1 MKKVGENMAF
11 NYLTLEEKILVA
23 MKRKGYTYQKLADE
37 MGISLG
43 YVYDIVKGKR
53 NNNERLEQIL
63 KILEI

>member
-53 NNNERLEQIL
+53 TNNERIEQIL

>member
-1 MKKVGENMAF
+1 MAF

-23 MKRKGYTYQKLADE
+23 MKRKGYTYRKLADE
-37 MGISLG
+37 IGVSMG

-53 NNNERLEQIL
+53 DNSERLEQIL

>member
-1 MKKVGENMAF
+1 MEVGENMTF

-53 NNNERLEQIL
+53 TNNERIEQIL

>member
-1 MKKVGENMAF
+1 MTF

-37 MGISLG
+37 MGVSMG

-53 NNNERLEQIL
+53 DNSERIEQIL

>member
-1 MKKVGENMAF
+1 MTF

-37 MGISLG
+37 IGISLG

-53 NNNERLEQIL
+53 TNNERIEQIL

>member
-1 MKKVGENMAF
+1 MTF

-23 MKRKGYTYQKLADE
+23 MKRNGYTYQKLADE

-53 NNNERLEQIL
+53 TNNERIEQIL

>member
-1 MKKVGENMAF
+1 MKVGENMTF

-53 NNNERLEQIL
+53 TNNERIEQIL

>member
-1 MKKVGENMAF
+1 MKVGEIMTF

-37 MGISLG
+37 IGISLG
-43 YVYDIVKGKR
+43 YTYDIIKGNR
-53 NNNERLEQIL
+53 TNNERLEQIL

>member
-1 MKKVGENMAF
+1 MAF

-43 YVYDIVKGKR
+43 YTYDIIKGNR
-53 NNNERLEQIL
+53 TNNERLEQIL

>member
-1 MKKVGENMAF
+1 MTF
-11 NYLTLEEKILVA
+11 NYLTFEEKILVA

-53 NNNERLEQIL
+53 TNNERIEQIL
-63 KILEI
+63 RILEI

>member
-1 MKKVGENMAF
+1 MTF

-53 NNNERLEQIL
+53 TNNERLEQIL
-63 KILEI
+63 KILDI

>member
-1 MKKVGENMAF
+1 MTF

-37 MGISLG
+37 MRISLG

>member
-1 MKKVGENMAF
+1 MTF
-11 NYLTLEEKILVA
+11 NYLTLEEKITIA

-37 MGISLG
+37 MGVSMG

-53 NNNERLEQIL
+53 TNNKRIEQIL

>member
-1 MKKVGENMAF
+1 MTF

-37 MGISLG
+37 MGVSMG

-53 NNNERLEQIL
+53 TNNERIEQIL

>member
-1 MKKVGENMAF
+1 MRKVGENMTF

-53 NNNERLEQIL
+53 TNNERLEQIL

>member
-1 MKKVGENMAF
+1 MTF

-37 MGISLG
+37 MEVSMG

>member
-1 MKKVGENMAF
+1 MTF

-37 MGISLG
+37 MGISMG

-53 NNNERLEQIL
+53 TNNERLEQIL

>member
-1 MKKVGENMAF
+1 MSF
-11 NYLTLEEKILVA
+11 NYLTLEEKITIA

-37 MGISLG
+37 IGISAG

>member
-1 MKKVGENMAF
+1 MRKEGENMTF

-37 MGISLG
+37 MGVSMG

>member
-1 MKKVGENMAF
+1 MTF

-37 MGISLG
+37 MGISMG
-43 YVYDIVKGKR
+43 YVYDIVKSKR

>member
-1 MKKVGENMAF
+1 MKKVGENMTF

-53 NNNERLEQIL
+53 TNNERIEQIL

>member
-1 MKKVGENMAF
+1 MTF
-11 NYLTLEEKILVA
+11 NYLTLEEKILVT

-37 MGISLG
+37 MGVSMG

-53 NNNERLEQIL
+53 TNNERIEQIL

>member
-1 MKKVGENMAF
+1 MRKVGENMTF

-23 MKRKGYTYQKLADE
+23 MKRKGYTYQKLANE
-37 MGISLG
+37 MGVSMG